1 VGSHST
7 VSAEE
12 EQPVAEFELDP
23 DLVESFTTG
32 KLDTDGE
39 ATLADQ
45 VARIL
50 PLHWTAPPEIVGLM
64 QRVIDHLG
72 GDRELLE
79 WLERHP
85 GRPRLVARLYV
96 LIGLLDQISDQ
107 SAVVSALTDL
117 RAKVP
122 YPPGLGGYLLPDTT
136 PETLADLSA
145 KIEGLLADDRTDN
158 AFRLAVA
165 AVAMLQEIAPRAGR
179 QDPELGALGDV
190 LESIRRDLIAAAA
203 GQ

>member
-1 VGSHST
+1 

-23 DLVESFTTG
+23 DLVDAFTASA
-32 KLDTDGE
+32 LDDEGE
-39 ATLADQ
+39 ARLADQ
-45 VARIL
+45 VARLL
-50 PLHWTAPPEIVGLM
+50 PLHWTAPPEITGHM
-64 QRVIDHLG
+64 QRIIDHLG
-72 GDRELLE
+72 GDRELLA
-79 WLERHP
+79 WLERQP

-96 LIGLLDQISDQ
+96 LIGLLDQISDEA
-107 SAVVSALTDL
+107 AVVDALSAL

-136 PETLADLSA
+136 PDTLADLSA
-145 KIEGLLADDRTDN
+145 KIEGLLADDRTDD

-165 AVAMLQEIAPRAGR
+165 AVAMLQEIAPRAAR
-179 QDPELGALGDV
+179 LDQELGALGDV
-190 LESIRRDLIAAAA
+190 LEQIRRDLIAAAS